1 MAEAGN
7 RSEGLGSAGSGR
19 ERETRGAGGG
29 GPLARL
35 FVALLLPETARAS
48 VSDATEPLRTGT
60 LPVRWTAVHQLHI
73 TLRFLGSVDP
83 RRIERV
89 GDVVKRTA
97 AAGRPLHLVLRDIGA
112 FPSLSRA
119 RVVWVGVEPDP
130 GLADLHRRLTDALEP
145 LGFPPEERPF
155 HAHVTLGRARPRR
168 GLSGGALEEAA
179 RAVSLR
185 AEADVTHVHLM
196 RSRLGPGGAR
206 HTVEVAC
213 PLGPDVPD

>member
-1 MAEAGN
+1 M
-7 RSEGLGSAGSGR
+7 GR
-19 ERETRGAGGG
+19 ETQGAGKG

-35 FVALLLPETARAS
+35 FVALLLPETTRATVTS
-48 VSDATEPLRTGT
+48 ATEPLRAGA
-60 LPVRWTAVHQLHI
+60 LPVRWTPAHQLHI
-73 TLRFLGSVDP
+73 TLRFLGSVEP
-83 RRIERV
+83 GRIERV
-89 GDVVKRTA
+89 GDAIKRTA
-97 AAGRPLHLVLRDIGA
+97 AAGRPLHLVLREIGA

-145 LGFPPEERPF
+145 LGFAREERPF

-179 RAVSLR
+179 GAVRLR
-185 AEADVTHVHLM
+185 VEADVAHVHLM

-213 PLGPDVPD
+213 PLGSGAPD